1 MPIAESLTMNSVGD
15 VLSEDFK
22 ITIYAKDV
30 DYYLCFAQGKLV
42 GKVSS
47 GISICLDKIPKNFR
61 YEIMINLAI

>member
-42 GKVSS
+42 GKVSN
-47 GISICLDKIPKNFR
+47 GIFNCLLNNIPLR
-61 YEIMINLAI
+61 YHC

>member
-1 MPIAESLTMNSVGD
+1 MPITESFTMDSVGD

-42 GKVSS
+42 GKVRNVFLFIFS
-47 GISICLDKIPKNFR
+47 ISLFNK
-61 YEIMINLAI
+61 